1 VRLALLALCLGLLT
15 ACGHFRTEDA
25 ADAPPAAEVSRPVAA
40 AGEMCGGIAGIA
52 CASGLSCLMVD
63 GACYQTADA
72 AGTCQT
78 APTVCT
84 REYRPVCGCDGKTYG
99 NRCGARAAGVSV
111 AQPGAC
117 PPTGD

>member
-1 VRLALLALCLGLLT
+1 MRLAIALCLTLLS
-15 ACGHFRTEDA
+15 ACGHIRTDEP
-25 ADAPPAAEVSRPVAA
+25 ADRAPGAEISRPVAA
-40 AGEMCGGIAGIA
+40 GGEMCGGIAGIS
-52 CASGLSCLMVD
+52 CAEGLSCLLTD

-99 NRCGARAAGVSV
+99 NPCSARAAGASI

-117 PPTGD
+117 PTGSS